1 MRSGAKDLVMDRSDA
16 TDNTNA
22 EREFAGSDRSGP
34 ALSASPQRVP
44 ARREVIDLEVTPAT
58 GPSIANFVTHDGAK
72 VTITV
77 EGLLGLRFPEGGLIV
92 LQGTDAIPAAF
103 NDQHG
108 ILLDIL
114 NTDKALFLSVVSDLQ
129 RGNAGTDPLAEY
141 LPHAADVDNSKGITQ
156 LDLTQTGSSYP
167 PVTSIPGSL
176 ASMPGLRR
184 LDAPDVET
192 RQWGRDDLK
201 RGEAGASGRL
211 VDTAVG
217 SALKHLTGLGDE
229 DRGHRNGEKISSND
243 NALYVGPNTPTGD
256 SLDHLWLLGDI
267 EYLRASRDLDEGD
280 SPFELDGYA
289 PIIWPPIE
297 PIAAFAAVEDTV
309 YTGNLFDPGIMPLPI
324 TTWQATIDPSVGT
337 VIFGPKG
344 EFIFTPSPGYSGFA
358 EFTYSFRDPRTG
370 LTISGAVGITV
381 EAVADPAT
389 IGGSAFTDED
399 VNIATPV
406 SIDLN
411 DPDGSEDVEKVVI
424 TGLPAGAALLWDTTI
439 AGAGVDQRP
448 DGSFVITGSSADIQA
463 LLLSL
468 SVTPPQD
475 FHGRITLG
483 IDVTTIERN
492 VDPALPGYLDRETV
506 HYDYHVDVEAVA
518 DLVTATGDAET
529 TDEDTLVHLDDLAA
543 TFGDL
548 FDGSETHVVEI
559 RGVDGDAKITD
570 SVGNEYPFTLAVD
583 GSKTYTL
590 NPSQVTDVYFLPPP
604 DESGT
609 FTGMTIVAIATEG
622 SNGDQEIAS
631 APIRVFVNPVADP
644 VTMTAPPP
652 QATDEDTEVVFGDDI
667 NIVINDPLT
676 QTLTQVVLA
685 GFPAGTI
692 VTYTPAA
699 GVPPVTVIMPAG
711 GSLTLSG
718 SEADIRA
725 ELATVALT
733 PPLHTDQNITI
744 NVSATTED
752 LGGVTNTQTV
762 PMTIAVAAV
771 ADGPTISGSASGL
784 EDQPINLPI
793 TVSRIDADG
802 SEQYDFAAITIP
814 AGATLIY
821 AVTPPNGI
829 TVSVVGN
836 VHTFTPG
843 PATTAAQFQSFLAT
857 GLQVQAPADSDVNF
871 NVGVRVGTIESVLSG
886 GEVTLLKADAT
897 FQVPVTVSPVTDMP
911 AVTGSS
917 TVDEDTS
924 VIFGANIA
932 ITQND
937 KTDGSEA
944 ITQIVVGNIPSTATV
959 TYTASPGVTV
969 TPSTAA
975 GITSYTIA
983 GGSEDAI
990 RATLATFTLQPP
1002 LHSDVNIA
1010 VSLAITKVDRTTSE
1024 AEAAA
1029 TTTTTYT
1036 HNIAVAAV
1044 ADGPT
1049 ISGSASGLED
1059 QPINLPITVSRID
1072 ADGSEQYDFAAITIP
1087 AGATLI
1093 YAVTPPN
1100 GITVSVVGNVH
1111 TFTPGPATTAAQ
1123 FQSFLA
1129 TGLQVQAPADS
1140 DVNFNVGVRVG
1151 TIESVLSGGEVTLL
1165 KADATFQVPVTVS
1178 PVTDMPAVTGSS
1190 TVDEDTSVIFG
1201 ANIAITQNDKTDG
1214 SEAITQ
1220 IVVGNIPSTATVT
1233 YTASPGVTVTPSTA
1247 AGITSYTIA
1256 GGSED
1261 AIRATLA
1268 TFTLQPPLHSDVNIA
1283 VSLAITKVDRTT
1295 SEAEAA
1301 ATTTTT
1307 YTHNIAVAAVADGP
1321 TISGSAS
1328 GLEDQPINLPI
1339 TVSRIDADGSEQYD
1353 FAAITIPAGATLIYA
1368 VTPPNGITV
1377 SVVGNVH
1384 TFTPGPA
1391 TTAAQFQSFLATG
1404 LQVQAPADSDV
1415 NFNVGVRVGTI
1426 ESVLSGGEV
1435 TLLKADATFQ
1445 VPVTVSPVTDMPA
1458 VTGSS
1463 TVDED
1468 TSVIFGANIAITQND
1483 KTDGSEAI
1491 TQIVVGNIPSTATV
1505 TYTASPGVTVTPSTA
1520 AGITSYT
1527 IAGGS
1532 EDAIRAT
1539 LATFTLQPPL
1549 HSDVNIAVSLAITKV
1564 DRTTSE
1570 AEAAATTT
1578 TTYTHNIAVAAVAD
1592 TPTASGTG
1600 AGFED
1605 QNIPIS
1611 ITVGHPDNSDG
1622 TERIKDVV
1630 IGNVP
1635 AGFTLTESSAG
1646 SGTLTLNG
1654 NGTYTVAGPNTAAIQ
1669 DVLSNLTLVFVPGGA
1684 RQHLDTEFSL
1694 SARVTTIESAPTET
1708 GTGEVAVLEAY
1719 IDISVPVTVTAVAD
1733 PVTPSGSSTIQEDT
1747 NVSIGSNIGYTKID
1761 LDGTESVT
1769 TVTISTFPNGTQV
1782 TYTDLSNTLQ
1792 SFTSTGTE
1800 TITLTGGTEAQI
1812 RTALNSLSIQAPPHS
1827 DQNFNLAVT
1836 VTTTDNDASTNT
1848 TSYNHSVIVQAIA
1861 DAPTVS
1867 ADAITFDEDTSATL
1881 TIRPNRSADE
1891 DNSETLSVR
1900 ITVPSDGAGVIGT
1913 LNGTPPSNVTL
1924 TAQGGGVY
1932 LVTATGTA
1940 PADRETLL
1948 DTFLNGGITFTPRA
1962 NYSGALSGTNGIQ
1975 VDAIS
1980 TEAATGGELA
1990 ANSFGGL
1997 DNTSK
2002 TETVTTY
2009 IAVTVNPINDIPVL
2023 TNATTIV
2030 QENNGSTSAS
2040 DPDLSIPIGTRLGLT
2055 IADVDGSQGLDLTL
2069 TGFPVNAQALAFG
2082 ITLPGVSTSVV
2093 IATGT
2098 VTITGTN
2105 ANNVITV
2112 LNSLSITLAD
2122 DRDENF
2128 TVTVNGTVTDNNGAT
2143 TDTDTFTLTHMVT
2156 VQAVADVPTVN
2167 VGATTKPAVNE
2178 DSAFVTYAVTTA
2190 LNDTDG
2196 SETYQRVTV
2205 AFSTPGSGARPEV
2218 QFGTIAGVIFDTAT
2232 PGQVVLTGPA
2242 ADINAAMASLQVR
2255 PGANNGENITIT
2267 VTARAIESAP
2277 AEDNDGAT
2285 AGMGGGIAGP
2295 EIATPI
2301 AQTVASFT
2309 IPVTPVPEVPTLS
2322 IPASASG
2329 TEDTTFAL
2337 GAITVSSVTTDTD
2350 NSETR
2355 FFEIQQ
2361 SSYPAGTQFISGGV
2375 AVGTVVTP
2383 GWLRVTEAQLA
2394 TLSILPSTNY
2404 SGTINL
2410 VVRGVVIDT
2419 NAGGSVTSTT
2429 ATQTLPVT
2437 VAPDADG
2444 VTTPTLSSGVEDNG
2458 AIAVGSDINSGMTV
2472 VDNAT
2477 GTGNNATSE
2486 TISRIVLDFPADT
2499 ATQTYSIVPGTAS
2512 GTAEI
2517 AFDSATRVY
2526 TITSTII
2533 TGAADIAAL
2542 TQVERAQAE
2551 TDIRAA
2557 LAGFRV
2563 TMGPTHTDLNGLVS
2577 VTATTLDVNGG
2588 VSNTQ
2593 DNAFNHSIRV
2603 QAVADTPSISVV
2615 DPVSFVTEDGATVA
2629 LTINAGNSAD
2639 TDNSE
2644 TLSVRITLPSDSLGP
2659 IGTIV
2664 GSPPSGVTVTYQG
2677 SGIYLVTATGTDNA
2691 TREARLDSFLNG
2703 GGIAF
2708 DPRNNWGGVLLGT
2721 NGIKVEV
2728 ISTEGASG
2736 PEVAA
2741 NSFGG
2746 TDNTSQ
2752 TETVTDY
2759 IDVRVSSV
2767 PDAPTIKGNGVGIE
2781 DTRIPIPI
2789 SVTLADK
2796 DGSETYVV
2804 TITGGVPA
2812 GAKIFGAGGLEILPS
2827 FGEYVLTPADVAA
2840 LAILPPVNYSSVLQG
2855 NITLDLQTAVTDSYT
2870 IGSLTNYFYNNIE
2883 VSVTGVADAPG
2894 TRTVAVSADEDETI
2908 ELGAAIVSSAG
2919 GNLNSLLVDN
2929 DGSEALSF
2937 VIGGLPQGVIPT
2949 SAVAGV
2955 TYLGNGTWSITA
2967 AAMPTLQLP
2976 PVSNFSGENPYSG
2989 VTVRAVTQELDG
3001 DEASSSQWPVTIT
3014 VSPVINSTTVDGLAN
3029 WNMGVTQAEAASESG
3044 IGISLA
3050 SAANHAYIDNDGS
3063 EAVVSY
3069 TFNLSSLLADAGIAA
3084 RLTALDGAGADLDD
3098 LVSNHIFGPVT
3109 YDSVAGTITV
3119 LAADIGGVV
3128 IDGALFL
3135 DSNQDFSIPVTAVVR
3150 DEAILGGTPTFVD
3163 KIETGT
3169 FNINLIGSA
3178 DTPTAFATSTSG
3190 ASGSE
3195 LVLNLGGVSTD
3206 TDAALGRALSE
3217 DIYYVVAVTNPG
3229 AAPALGFT
3237 DGSGNVVGLDNGD
3250 GTWVFTPADFIGLHI
3265 LTVDGASG
3273 TANLRLTSIAVENDG
3288 DTASNTANFTVTV
3301 VPGTGGPGGNAPQP
3315 PLVSIGTNSGNEDG
3329 SITLNVTAGPAP
3341 GDTSNPS
3348 VSVMISNLPAGAQIE
3363 GARYNPDTGRWVASA
3378 ALVNSGA
3385 VKIIPPADF
3394 SGTMNITI
3402 EAVATNASLQRTTTG
3417 ATTVPIAIDPVADG
3431 VAISASPDAGV
3442 EDLAVNLDISLAERD
3457 VDGSEVIGGS
3467 VYVRLSDGAAIIG
3480 GYPVV
3485 AAGDSD
3491 ATIDGTSLIGFYRV
3505 PTSALSGLQLQPAAN
3520 WHGTVTVQVA
3530 SYSIEPVDL
3539 TPDADNTQLDV
3550 ATFAVTVTASA
3561 DAPAVSAP
3569 ISVTGDEDN
3578 AISIAG
3584 LSAALVDNIA
3594 TNGAEV
3600 LSVKISGV
3608 AAGTRFSTG
3617 SNNGDGSWT
3626 IPVTALS
3633 TLQITPP
3640 LHYSGTMTLTL
3651 TAIALELANGDE
3663 AQSSVNFNVIVA
3675 PKADTVE
3682 ILAENVAVDATGSVL
3697 LDLNVRMADGNG
3709 INPGEN
3715 AAESIRITFSSVP
3728 TGLSLAAA
3736 GGGTITNPSTGTWIF
3751 TGSEAQANA
3760 IEADVGAVA
3769 SGGTYTVSLSAVT
3782 LDGPDT
3788 LATPVTDTFQLTVPQ
3803 VLTGDAT
3810 ANTLTGAAG
3819 TQLMF
3824 GLGGADILNGG
3835 ADADFLVGGAGAD
3848 TLTGGGGRDRF
3859 GFGAGD
3865 LGSGVDTITDF
3876 ATGSG
3881 GDALDVAALLSGFSG
3896 GTSVLSDFVQ
3906 ITQASGNSTIRIDAN
3921 GGGDSFQNL
3930 VILQGVTGLDVNTLR
3945 TNGNLIV

>member
-1 MRSGAKDLVMDRSDA
+1 MDRSNS
-16 TDNTNA
+16 TGNINA
-22 EREFAGSDRSGP
+22 ERQFTQSDQTGP
-34 ALSASPQRVP
+34 APSASPLRLP
-44 ARREVIDLEVTPAT
+44 ARREVIDFEVTPAT
-58 GPSIANFVTHDGAK
+58 GPSIVNFIIHAGAK
-72 VTITV
+72 VTVTV

-103 NDQHG
+103 NNKHG
-108 ILLDIL
+108 TLLDIL
-114 NTDKALFLSVVSDLQ
+114 NGDAALFQSVVADLQ
-129 RGNAGTDPLAEY
+129 RGGAGTGPLAEY
-141 LPHAADVDNSKGITQ
+141 LPHGPDIDNSKDDTQ
-156 LDLTQTGSSYP
+156 ANLTETGSSYP

-176 ASMPGLRR
+176 LGVPGLRR

-229 DRGHRNGEKISSND
+229 DRGHRNGEKTSSND
-243 NALYVGPNTPTGD
+243 NALYVGPTTPVGD

-267 EYLRASRDLDEGD
+267 EYLRASRDLDEGA
-280 SPFELDGYA
+280 SPFELGGYA

-324 TTWQATIDPSVGT
+324 TTWRTTIDPSVGS
-337 VIFGPKG
+337 VSFGPKG
-344 EFIFTPSPGYSGFA
+344 EFVFTPAPGYSGFA
-358 EFTYSFRDPRTG
+358 QFTYSFRDPRTG
-370 LTISGAVGITV
+370 LTISGSVGITV

-399 VNIATPV
+399 VSIATPV

-424 TGLPAGAALLWDTTI
+424 TGLPAGATLIWDTTI
-439 AGAGVDQRP
+439 AGADVEQRP

-468 SVTPPQD
+468 SVTPTQD

-506 HYDYHVDVEAVA
+506 HHDYHVDVEAVA

-529 TDEDTLVHLDDLAA
+529 TDEDTLVHLDELAA

-548 FDGSETHVVEI
+548 LDGSETHVVEI

-570 SVGNEYPFTLAVD
+570 SVGNEYPFTVAID

-590 NPSQVTDVYFLPPP
+590 TPAQVPNVYFLPPP

-609 FTGMTIVAIATEG
+609 FAGMTIVAIATEG

-631 APIRVFVNPVADP
+631 APIRVLVNPVADP
-644 VTMTAPPP
+644 VTMTAPP
-652 QATDEDTEVVFGDDI
+652 QATDEDTAVMFGDDI
-667 NIVINDPLT
+667 SIVINDPLT
-676 QTLTQVVLA
+676 QTLTQVVLS
-685 GFPAGTI
+685 GFTAGTI

-699 GVPPVTVIMPAG
+699 GGPPVTVIMPAG

-733 PPLHTDQNITI
+733 PPPHTDQNLTI

-762 PMTIAVAAV
+762 PMTITVSAV
-771 ADGPTISGSASGL
+771 ADGPTLSGSASGF

-821 AVTPPNGI
+821 SPSLPNGI

-843 PATTAAQFQSFLAT
+843 SATAAQFQSFLAT
-857 GLQVQAPADSDVNF
+857 GLQVQAPTDSDVNF
-871 NVGVRVGTIESVLSG
+871 DVGVRVGTIESVLSG

-897 FQVPVTVSPVTDMP
+897 FQVPVTVRPVTDMP
-911 AVTGSS
+911 TVTGSS

-937 KTDGSEA
+937 KADGSES
-944 ITQIVVGNIPSTATV
+944 ITQIVVGNIPSAATV

-975 GITSYTIA
+975 GITTYTIA

-1010 VSLAITKVDRTTSE
+1010 VSLAITKVDQTTSE

-1029 TTTTTYT
+1029 TTTSSYT
-1036 HNIAVAAV
+1036 HNI
-1044 ADGPT
+1044 
-1049 ISGSASGLED
+1049 
-1059 QPINLPITVSRID
+1059 R
-1072 ADGSEQYDFAAITIP
+1072 
-1087 AGATLI
+1087 
-1093 YAVTPPN
+1093 
-1100 GITVSVVGNVH
+1100 
-1111 TFTPGPATTAAQ
+1111 
-1123 FQSFLA
+1123 
-1129 TGLQVQAPADS
+1129 
-1140 DVNFNVGVRVG
+1140 
-1151 TIESVLSGGEVTLL
+1151 
-1165 KADATFQVPVTVS
+1165 
-1178 PVTDMPAVTGSS
+1178 
-1190 TVDEDTSVIFG
+1190 
-1201 ANIAITQNDKTDG
+1201 
-1214 SEAITQ
+1214 
-1220 IVVGNIPSTATVT
+1220 
-1233 YTASPGVTVTPSTA
+1233 
-1247 AGITSYTIA
+1247 
-1256 GGSED
+1256 
-1261 AIRATLA
+1261 
-1268 TFTLQPPLHSDVNIA
+1268 
-1283 VSLAITKVDRTT
+1283 
-1295 SEAEAA
+1295 
-1301 ATTTTT
+1301 
-1307 YTHNIAVAAVADGP
+1307 
-1321 TISGSAS
+1321 
-1328 GLEDQPINLPI
+1328 
-1339 TVSRIDADGSEQYD
+1339 
-1353 FAAITIPAGATLIYA
+1353 
-1368 VTPPNGITV
+1368 
-1377 SVVGNVH
+1377 
-1384 TFTPGPA
+1384 
-1391 TTAAQFQSFLATG
+1391 
-1404 LQVQAPADSDV
+1404 
-1415 NFNVGVRVGTI
+1415 
-1426 ESVLSGGEV
+1426 
-1435 TLLKADATFQ
+1435 
-1445 VPVTVSPVTDMPA
+1445 
-1458 VTGSS
+1458 
-1463 TVDED
+1463 
-1468 TSVIFGANIAITQND
+1468 
-1483 KTDGSEAI
+1483 
-1491 TQIVVGNIPSTATV
+1491 
-1505 TYTASPGVTVTPSTA
+1505 
-1520 AGITSYT
+1520 
-1527 IAGGS
+1527 
-1532 EDAIRAT
+1532 
-1539 LATFTLQPPL
+1539 
-1549 HSDVNIAVSLAITKV
+1549 
-1564 DRTTSE
+1564 
-1570 AEAAATTT
+1570 
-1578 TTYTHNIAVAAVAD
+1578 VAAVAD
-1592 TPTASGTG
+1592 TPTATGSG
-1600 AGFED
+1600 AGLED

-1654 NGTYTVAGPNTAAIQ
+1654 NGTYTVSGANTAAIQ

-1694 SARVTTIESAPTET
+1694 SARVTTIESAPSET
-1708 GTGEVAVLEAY
+1708 GAGEVAILETS
-1719 IDISVPVTVTAVAD
+1719 IDISVPVMVTAVAD
-1733 PVTPSGSSTIQEDT
+1733 PVTPSGSSIIQEDT
-1747 NVSIGSNIGYTKID
+1747 DVSIGSNIGYTKID

-1769 TVTISTFPNGTQV
+1769 TVTVSAFPTGTKV

-1792 SFTSTGTE
+1792 SFISTGTE
-1800 TITLTGGTEAQI
+1800 TITLTGGSEAQI
-1812 RTALNSLSIQAPPHS
+1812 RTALNSLSIQAPLHS

-1836 VTTTDNDASTNT
+1836 VTTTDNDTSTNT
-1848 TSYNHSVIVQAIA
+1848 TSYNHSVVVQAIA

-1867 ADAITFDEDTSATL
+1867 ADAITFDEDTTATL

-1913 LNGTPPSNVTL
+1913 LTGTPPSGVTL
-1924 TAQGGGVY
+1924 TAQGGGGY
-1932 LVTATGTA
+1932 LVTATGAA

-1962 NYSGALSGTNGIQ
+1962 NYSGVLSGTNGIR

-1990 ANSFGGL
+1990 ANSFGGP

-2009 IAVTVNPINDIPVL
+2009 IAVTVNPVNDIPVL
-2023 TNATTIV
+2023 TNSTTTV
-2030 QENNGSTSAS
+2030 QENDGSTFAS
-2040 DPDLSIPIGTRLGLT
+2040 DPDLIIPIGTRLGLT
-2055 IADVDGSQGLDLTL
+2055 IVDVDASQGLDFTL
-2069 TGFPVNAQALAFG
+2069 TGFPVNAQALAFAT
-2082 ITLPGVSTSVV
+2082 TLPGVTTSIS

-2105 ANNVITV
+2105 ANNVIAV

-2143 TDTDTFTLTHMVT
+2143 TDTDTFTLTHTVT

-2178 DSAFVTYAVTTA
+2178 DSGYVTYAVTTT

-2205 AFSTPGSGARPEV
+2205 AFSTPGSGARPEI
-2218 QFGTIAGVIFDTAT
+2218 QFGTTAGVVFDTAT
-2232 PGQVVLTGPA
+2232 PGQVILTGAA
-2242 ADINAAMASLQVR
+2242 ADIDAAMASLQVR
-2255 PGANNGENITIT
+2255 PGANNGENITVT

-2277 AEDNDGAT
+2277 AEDNNGAT
-2285 AGMGGGIAGP
+2285 AGMGGGISGP

-2301 AQTVASFT
+2301 TQTVASFT

-2361 SSYPAGTQFISGGV
+2361 SSYPAGTQFISGGLS
-2375 AVGTVVTP
+2375 VGTVVTP

-2394 TLSILPSTNY
+2394 ALSILPSANY
-2404 SGTINL
+2404 SGTMNL
-2410 VVRGVVIDT
+2410 VVRGVVVDT
-2419 NAGGSVTSTT
+2419 NAAGSVTSTT

-2477 GTGNNATSE
+2477 GTGNNSASE
-2486 TISRIVLDFPADT
+2486 TITRIVLDFPADT
-2499 ATQTYSIVPGTAS
+2499 VPQTYTIVPGTAS
-2512 GTAEI
+2512 GTAQI
-2517 AFDSATRVY
+2517 AFDSATRAY

-2533 TGAADIAAL
+2533 TGATDVAAL

-2557 LAGFRV
+2557 LAGFTV
-2563 TMGPTHTDLNGLVS
+2563 TMGPAHTDLNGLVS

-2588 VSNTQ
+2588 VANSQ
-2593 DNAFNHSIRV
+2593 DNAFNHAIRV

-2615 DPVSFVTEDGATVA
+2615 DPSSFVAEDGANVA

-2639 TDNSE
+2639 SDNSE
-2644 TLSVRITLPSDSLGP
+2644 ILSVRITVPSDELGP

-2664 GSPPSGVTVTYQG
+2664 GTPPVGVTLTNQG
-2677 SGIYLVTATGTDNA
+2677 GGVYLITATGADNA
-2691 TREARLDSFLNG
+2691 TREAALDSFLNG

-2708 DPRNNWGGVLLGT
+2708 DPRSNWGGALFGT
-2721 NGIKVEV
+2721 DGIKVEV

-2736 PEVAA
+2736 LEVAA
-2741 NSFGG
+2741 TSFGG
-2746 TDNTSQ
+2746 SDNTSQ

-2759 IDVRVSSV
+2759 IDVTVSPV

-2781 DTRIPIPI
+2781 DTRIPIPMSI
-2789 SVTLADK
+2789 TLADK

-2804 TITGGVPA
+2804 RITGGVPA

-2827 FGEYVLTPADVAA
+2827 FGEYALTPADVAA
-2840 LAILPPVNYSSVLQG
+2840 LAILPPVNYSSALQG
-2855 NITLDLQTAVTDSYT
+2855 IITLAVETVVTDSDST
-2870 IGSLTNYFYNNIE
+2870 GSLSYYFYNNIE

-2908 ELGAAIVSSAG
+2908 DLGAAIVASAG

-2929 DGSEALSF
+2929 DGSEVLSF

-3014 VSPVINSTTVDGLAN
+3014 VSPVINSATVDGLAN
-3029 WNMGVTQAEAASESG
+3029 WNLGVTQAEAASESG

-3050 SAANHAYIDNDGS
+3050 SAANHAYVDDDGS
-3063 EAVVSY
+3063 EFVVSY
-3069 TFNLSSLLADAGIAA
+3069 TFDLSSLLADAGIAA

-3098 LVSNHIFGPVT
+3098 LVSNHISGPVT
-3109 YDSVAGTITV
+3109 YNPAAGTITV
-3119 LAADIGGVV
+3119 LAADIGGIV

-3135 DSNQDFSIPVTAVVR
+3135 DSNKDFSIPVTAVVR
-3150 DEAILGGTPTFVD
+3150 DEAILSGTPTFVD
-3163 KIETGT
+3163 KVESGT
-3169 FNINLIGSA
+3169 FNVNLIGSA

-3195 LVLNLGGVSTD
+3195 LALNLGGVSTD
-3206 TDAALGRALSE
+3206 TDSALGRALSE

-3250 GTWVFTPADFIGLHI
+3250 GTWLFTPADFIGLHI

-3301 VPGTGGPGGNAPQP
+3301 VPGSGGPGGNAPQP

-3329 SITLNVTAGPAP
+3329 SITLNVTAGPAL

-3348 VSVMISNLPAGAQIE
+3348 VSVMISNLPAGAQVE
-3363 GARYNPDTGRWVASA
+3363 GARYNPETGRWVASA

-3402 EAVATNASLQRTTTG
+3402 EAVATNASLQRATTG
-3417 ATTVPIAIDPVADG
+3417 ATTVPIAVDPVADG
-3431 VAISASPDAGV
+3431 VAIFAAPDAGV

-3457 VDGSEVIGGS
+3457 VDGSEVIGS
-3467 VYVRLSDGAAIIG
+3467 NAYVRLSDGATIIG

-3520 WHGTVTVQVA
+3520 WHGTVAVEVA
-3530 SYSIEPVDL
+3530 AYSTEPVDL

-3550 ATFAVTVTASA
+3550 AVFGVTVTASA

-3578 AISIAG
+3578 AISITG
-3584 LSAALVDNIA
+3584 LSAALVDNNA

-3608 AAGTRFSTG
+3608 AAGTRFSAG

-3626 IPVTALS
+3626 IPVAALS

-3663 AQSSVNFNVIVA
+3663 AQSSVNLVVIVV

-3682 ILAENVAVDATGSVL
+3682 ILAENVAVDVTGSVL
-3697 LDLNVRMADGNG
+3697 LDLNVRTADDNG
-3709 INPGEN
+3709 TNPGEN

-3728 TGLSLAAA
+3728 TGLSLSAA

-3760 IEADVGAVA
+3760 IAADVGASA

-3803 VLTGDAT
+3803 VLAGNAT

-3819 TQLMF
+3819 TQLIF
-3824 GLGGADILNGG
+3824 GLGGADTLNGG
-3835 ADADFLVGGAGAD
+3835 ADADRLVGGTGAD
-3848 TLTGGGGRDRF
+3848 NLTGGGGSDRF

-3876 ATGSG
+3876 TTGSG
-3881 GDALDVAALLSGFSG
+3881 GDALDIAALLSGFNG
-3896 GTSVLSDFVQ
+3896 GTSVLADFVQ
-3906 ITQASGNSTIRIDAN
+3906 ITQASGNSTIRIDAD

-3930 VILQGVTGLDVNTLR
+3930 VILQGITGLDVNTLR